1 MFSSKDEEMKGD
13 MGKQTIYILLD
24 FLNNE
29 NKVLKDEIQRLTKE
43 LVRIKLN
50 ILSLIFDSHRLT

>member
-13 MGKQTIYILLD
+13 MGKKTIYNLLD

-50 ILSLIFDSHRLT
+50 IQSKTFLILIN